1 MKRPPISLATKA
13 LALQLG
19 AVIAIATAVAIPRY
33 FALHSELHAAIG
45 TSAENLMQV
54 LEDLVAEHPELLQPG
69 ALDAVI
75 DRFTRKLP
83 AVARVSVVTPDGR
96 VIADSRLEVGRLTD
110 DSTMLPLLGEVG
122 QRLDNFTTGGQPFLR
137 SARSL
142 RGRYD
147 AGRRSDIVAA
157 ASVEMRLELTNA
169 TIRRE
174 LGDEMALLFI
184 LLFPIGALLYLLTRR
199 TFVRP
204 LQRLVNASVQFARGD
219 VPAPLN
225 FGRSD
230 ELEVVAF
237 TFNEMVAARTAA
249 LRQREQQLADAKAE
263 VTVLEG
269 ILPICASCKR
279 IRTDGGHWQ
288 AVESY
293 VRDHSAA
300 EFSHGLCPDCAQRDW
315 GGAIPT
321 P

>member
-1 MKRPPISLATKA
+1 
-13 LALQLG
+13 
-19 AVIAIATAVAIPRY
+19 
-33 FALHSELHAAIG
+33 
-45 TSAENLMQV
+45 V
-54 LEDLVAEHPELLQPG
+54 LEDLVNEHPELLRPG
-69 ALDAVI
+69 ALDGVI

-83 AVARVSVVTPDGR
+83 AVGRVSIVAPDGR
-96 VIADSRLEVGRLTD
+96 VVADSRLEVGRVME
-110 DSTMLPLLGEVG
+110 DSAMLALLRDIDRKEYVT
-122 QRLDNFTTGGQPFLR
+122 RADQPFLR
-137 SARSL
+137 RTRLL

-147 AGRRSDIVAA
+147 DLRHSDIVGVAT
-157 ASVEMRLELTNA
+157 VEMRLGLTNA
-169 TIRRE
+169 AIRRE
-174 LGDEMALLFI
+174 LIEEMALVLG
-184 LLFPIGALLYLLTRR
+184 LLVPIGALLYVVTRR

-204 LQRLVNASVQFARGD
+204 IERLVKASVQFARGE
-219 VPAPLN
+219 APPPLT
-225 FGRSD
+225 FGTRD

-249 LRQREQQLADAKAE
+249 LKQREQQLAEAEAE
-263 VTVLEG
+263 VKVLEG

-279 IRTDGGHWQ
+279 IRTDSGQWQ